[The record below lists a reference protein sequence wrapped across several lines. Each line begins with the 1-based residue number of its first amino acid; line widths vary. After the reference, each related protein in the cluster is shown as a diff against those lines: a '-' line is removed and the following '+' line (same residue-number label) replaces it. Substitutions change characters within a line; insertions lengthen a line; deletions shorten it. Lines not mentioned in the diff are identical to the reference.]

1 MESIYPW
8 MGEGQNP
15 FNMKKIIFISM
26 FILLVCDQKQT
37 NFHEAS
43 FVADT
48 HNDVLLRSM
57 TGRNILTDLPESHS
71 DLVKFKKGGVD
82 LQVFS
87 IWVSPYEFGEG
98 EYYNRANAMI
108 SQLDSICKQ
117 VPKQWAIPLTYQDIL
132 YNEQHNI
139 LSCAIG
145 VEGGHSIENS
155 LEKLEA
161 LQKRGMRYL
170 GLTWNNSTDWATSAK
185 DETLNKNKLS
195 FVGLTDFGKDVVM
208 RCNQLG
214 VIVDI
219 SHAGEQTF
227 WDVLEITTKPII
239 ASHSSVDALCPH
251 YRNLTDDQLLGIK
264 NNGGVVF
271 VNFYPGYIDSTYE
284 KKAAVVKATFKEKS
298 DSLAQLYDTDGDE
311 FWYKENEMMNSALQ
325 KVVPDVN
332 TVIDHI
338 DYIVAL
344 IGADH
349 VGIGADW
356 DGVGILPKGI
366 GDITKMPVITEI
378 LLERGYSKKDVQK
391 ILGGNFKR
399 IFKNV
404 VG

>member
-1 MESIYPW
+1 
-8 MGEGQNP
+8 MGEGQNHS
-15 FNMKKIIFISM
+15 NMKKIICISLII
-26 FILLVCDQKQT
+26 FFACDKKQT
-37 NFHEAS
+37 NFHEVA

-57 TGRNILTDLPESHS
+57 IGRDILTDLPESHS
-71 DLVKFKKGGVD
+71 DLVKFKKGGMD

-87 IWVSPYEFGEG
+87 IWVSPFKFGDG
-98 EYYNRANAMI
+98 EYFNRANAMI
-108 SQLDSICKQ
+108 SQLDSLCKQ
-117 VPKQWAIPLTYQDIL
+117 VPDQWAIPLNYQDLL

-155 LEKLEA
+155 LEKLEF

-170 GLTWNNSTDWATSAK
+170 GLTWNNSTNWATSAK
-185 DETLNKNKLS
+185 DETLNKDNLS
-195 FVGLTDFGKDVVM
+195 FIGLTDFGKSVVKK
-208 RCNQLG
+208 CNQLG

-227 WDVLEITTKPII
+227 WDVLEKTKKPII

-251 YRNLTDDQLLGIK
+251 YRNLTDEQLLGIK

-284 KKAAVVKATFKEKS
+284 AKASKVKKTFKAKS
-298 DSLAQLYDTDGDE
+298 DSLAKLYDPDSDE
-311 FWYKENEMMNSALQ
+311 FWYKESAMMNEALSH
-325 KVVPDVN
+325 VAPNVN
-332 TVIDHI
+332 DVIDHI
-338 DYIVAL
+338 DYIAKL
-344 IGADH
+344 IGVDH

-356 DGVGILPKGI
+356 DGVGILPNGI
-366 GDITKMPVITEI
+366 EDITKMPVMTEK
-378 LLERGYSKKDVQK
+378 LLNHGYSKEDVKK